1 MRFAVGRTMSPT
13 QEEFMAELESLGIGR
28 VKERIAT
35 KVYLGGSRDIAQ
47 GWVDRQEAASNVEQM
62 DLARQATNAT
72 RTSNKIALSALV
84 IAMVSLIVSIF
95 GFFRH

>member
-1 MRFAVGRTMSPT
+1 MSPT
-13 QEEFMAELESLGIGR
+13 QEEFMAELESLGIGA

-47 GWVDRQEAASNVEQM
+47 GWVDRQEAASNIEQM

-72 RTSNKIALSALV
+72 RTSNKIAIGAL
-84 IAMVSLIVSIF
+84 ITACLQIRWRSRFDWL
-95 GFFRH
+95 